1 MLVALL
7 VGAIRSTAETTSDPL
22 ALLQALNRR
31 LLGRNDAHA
40 TCLALNI
47 SAQGE
52 VTLANAG
59 HLPPY
64 LNGEP
69 VAMEGALPLGMVGG
83 AEFSLTRFRLQP
95 NDRLVIAS
103 DGLAEARNPEG
114 QLFGFARVQE
124 LVQDG
129 KTAAE
134 LADSIQV
141 FGQEDDISII
151 TLTRAASVVAS
162 ASQVGTREA
171 PLSL

>member
-31 LLGRNDAHA
+31 LVGRNEAHA
-40 TCLALNI
+40 TCLVLSI
-47 SAQGE
+47 SADG
-52 VTLANAG
+52 VVMLANAG

-69 VAMEGALPLGMVGG
+69 VAMEGALPLGIVDG
-83 AEFSLTRFRLQP
+83 AEFSVTSFLLRP
-95 NDRLVIAS
+95 DDRLVIAS

-124 LVQDG
+124 LVQLG
-129 KTAAE
+129 NTAAE
-134 LADSIQV
+134 LARAVQV

-151 TLTRAASVVAS
+151 ALTRAVS
-162 ASQVGTREA
+162 AAV
-171 PLSL
+171 